1 MEKTKEKEL
10 AKIAARVRKEGLSA
24 IYKAKSGHIGGA
36 FSATDILVTLY
47 FDKMNIDAGNPD
59 WEDRDRFV
67 LSKGHCTGAIYPVL
81 ALKGFFPVDDLQTFR
96 KIDSYLS
103 GHIEM
108 KHVPG
113 VDMSAGSLGQG
124 LSVACGMALA
134 AKATGEKY
142 RTYAVCGDG
151 EIEEGQIWEAA
162 MAAGHYKLDNLTAF
176 VDNNG
181 LQIDDTCEN
190 MMSIYPIDEKFKSF
204 GWHVINIDGHDFQ
217 QISDAVDEAK
227 SVKGKPTMIVA
238 KTVKGKGV
246 SFMENNLKWH
256 GTPPSDEEYEKAN
269 AELDAT
275 LERLGS

>member
-1 MEKTKEKEL
+1 MDKTREKEL
-10 AKIAARVRKEGLSA
+10 AKIAAQVRKEGLGA
-24 IYKAKSGHIGGA
+24 IHQANSGHIGGA
-36 FSATDILVTLY
+36 FSVADILVTLY
-47 FDKMNIDAGNPD
+47 FDKMNIDVSNPS

-81 ALKGFFPVDDLQTFR
+81 ALKGFFPVGDLKTFR

-134 AKATGEKY
+134 GKATGQTY

-190 MMSIYPIDEKFKSF
+190 LMSIYPIDEKFKSF
-204 GWHVINIDGHDFQ
+204 GWHVINIDGHDFA
-217 QISDAVDEAK
+217 QISGAVDEAK

-256 GTPPSDEEYEKAN
+256 GSPPSEEEYEQAI